1 MAPQH
6 LIVPPLQSPPPP
18 LQHGPLPNAAD
29 PAVNAADPAV
39 NVANEAGMAALPK
52 LPTKAK
58 PAWALTDDPHE
69 MPRKVPP
76 PAKVPPAGFPG
87 PSADNVSVQQPLA
100 DNMSVPPV
108 PQKAA
113 PPVLASAGLGGA
125 LWKPPPDT
133 VLQLGLIEPNS
144 EVFR

>member
-6 LIVPPLQSPPPP
+6 LIAPPLQSPPPP
-18 LQHGPLPNAAD
+18 LQHAAD

-39 NVANEAGMAALPK
+39 NVANAAGMAALPK

-100 DNMSVPPV
+100 DNMSVPP
-108 PQKAA
+108 PRKAA

-125 LWKPPPDT
+125 PWKPPPDIL
-133 VLQLGLIEPNS
+133 LQLGLIEPDS